1 MGLINRM
8 AESIRL
14 GIKNFLQI
22 TPASDKTI
30 TVTETSNHLT
40 ECFINRIWYWGN
52 SRQLAELYKQ
62 IDTNKTMFWAAKSTK
77 GLEIRKIHTGL
88 PALICETLVNIVI
101 ADYNGTDVTSK
112 NSTAYAER
120 WEDIEKQNKLSDTV
134 KQMLRDLC
142 VVGDGAFKVSFDTA
156 VSDVPI
162 VEWYPAENIDFTYVR
177 GRIREVKFYTDYTQK
192 HRRYR
197 FEETYGYGYIHYALY
212 DDNGKEIDLHTVDA
226 LSWIDSKGVTFDESY
241 MWAVPVLYGKSCHKG
256 RGAGIIGIKTDAFDS
271 LDEVWSQWMDA
282 LRACRTKQYVP
293 NCLVP
298 RNPETCQPIS
308 PNPFD
313 NRFITVGNDMS
324 ENGNGNRIYTESPQI
339 QHESY
344 LSSYITALDLCL
356 QGIISPSTLG
366 IDTKKLD
373 NADAQREK
381 EKTTLYTRQ
390 NLVKITQNAL
400 QSLVAVVLN
409 ADGELNGKGIVEGL
423 EVSVNFGE
431 YANPSFESQVET
443 VSKAR
448 QGGCPDCAKYIGKV
462 FIDDVYSNGKK
473 SDGNYPLLSTA
484 IKNGLFHP
492 RCKDSTSTYYPEL
505 DDLDAPLS
513 EDEIK
518 ELDRQRGIEEK
529 QQYAQRQAE
538 RFDRR
543 AEYSLD
549 EDNKRIVQTRAD
561 EWHDRANT
569 LEEKAKRFSL
579 KTDEQKYYR
588 PVFKEDISKTFERKI
603 EGETI
608 TIDTRKA
615 NTLCDN
621 VYISDKVK
629 LKRKELHDFDMQVRK
644 AFDMLGEVET
654 SGKPDI
660 CIISPEEMRV
670 NAIASYMPMQ
680 NVLNVNSAYFSTS
693 DLSDLQENLACPQD
707 GLSTILHELIH
718 WQDAKNY
725 RAKFGG
731 INDYFEYCD
740 YLNKIYAPKV
750 EKLINNGYNIEDISE
765 YAFECLKDKAMDE
778 VYNEYRVSKLLG

>member
-8 AESIRL
+8 AESIRS

-177 GRIREVKFYTDYTQK
+177 GRIREVKFYTDHTQK

-293 NCLVP
+293 DCLVP

-409 ADGELNGKGIVEGL
+409 ADGELNGNGIVEGL

-448 QGGCPDCAKYIGKV
+448 QGGLMSVETSVDELYG
-462 FIDDVYSNGKK
+462 DSK
-473 SDGNYPLLSTA
+473 SEDWKA
-484 IKNGLFHP
+484 EEVQRIKEEQGIAGEEE
-492 RCKDSTSTYYPEL
+492 KSEL
-505 DDLDAPLS
+505 DDVDLTDTEEPDNNAD
-513 EDEIK
+513 DE
-518 ELDRQRGIEEK
+518 ENAENNAEK
-529 QQYAQRQAE
+529 TE
-538 RFDRR
+538 
-543 AEYSLD
+543 S
-549 EDNKRIVQTRAD
+549 NP
-561 EWHDRANT
+561 
-569 LEEKAKRFSL
+569 
-579 KTDEQKYYR
+579 EQN
-588 PVFKEDISKTFERKI
+588 
-603 EGETI
+603 
-608 TIDTRKA
+608 DT
-615 NTLCDN
+615 
-621 VYISDKVK
+621 
-629 LKRKELHDFDMQVRK
+629 QV
-644 AFDMLGEVET
+644 
-654 SGKPDI
+654 
-660 CIISPEEMRV
+660 
-670 NAIASYMPMQ
+670 
-680 NVLNVNSAYFSTS
+680 
-693 DLSDLQENLACPQD
+693 
-707 GLSTILHELIH
+707 
-718 WQDAKNY
+718 
-725 RAKFGG
+725 
-731 INDYFEYCD
+731 
-740 YLNKIYAPKV
+740 
-750 EKLINNGYNIEDISE
+750 NNE
-765 YAFECLKDKAMDE
+765 
-778 VYNEYRVSKLLG
+778 

>member
-8 AESIRL
+8 AESIRS

-52 SRQLAELYKQ
+52 SRQLAELYRQ

-101 ADYNGTDVTSK
+101 SDYNGTDVTSK

-293 NCLVP
+293 DCLVP

-356 QGIISPSTLG
+356 QGIISPST
-366 IDTKKLD
+366 
-373 NADAQREK
+373 Q
-381 EKTTLYTRQ
+381 
-390 NLVKITQNAL
+390 
-400 QSLVAVVLN
+400 
-409 ADGELNGKGIVEGL
+409 
-423 EVSVNFGE
+423 
-431 YANPSFESQVET
+431 SQVET

-448 QGGCPDCAKYIGKV
+448 QGGLMSVETSVDELYG
-462 FIDDVYSNGKK
+462 DSK
-473 SDGNYPLLSTA
+473 SEDWKA
-484 IKNGLFHP
+484 EEVQRIKEEQGIAGEEE
-492 RCKDSTSTYYPEL
+492 KSEL
-505 DDLDAPLS
+505 DDVDLTDTEEPDNNAD
-513 EDEIK
+513 DE
-518 ELDRQRGIEEK
+518 ENAENNAEK
-529 QQYAQRQAE
+529 TE
-538 RFDRR
+538 
-543 AEYSLD
+543 S
-549 EDNKRIVQTRAD
+549 NP
-561 EWHDRANT
+561 
-569 LEEKAKRFSL
+569 
-579 KTDEQKYYR
+579 EQN
-588 PVFKEDISKTFERKI
+588 
-603 EGETI
+603 
-608 TIDTRKA
+608 DT
-615 NTLCDN
+615 
-621 VYISDKVK
+621 
-629 LKRKELHDFDMQVRK
+629 QV
-644 AFDMLGEVET
+644 
-654 SGKPDI
+654 
-660 CIISPEEMRV
+660 
-670 NAIASYMPMQ
+670 
-680 NVLNVNSAYFSTS
+680 
-693 DLSDLQENLACPQD
+693 
-707 GLSTILHELIH
+707 
-718 WQDAKNY
+718 
-725 RAKFGG
+725 
-731 INDYFEYCD
+731 
-740 YLNKIYAPKV
+740 
-750 EKLINNGYNIEDISE
+750 NNE
-765 YAFECLKDKAMDE
+765 
-778 VYNEYRVSKLLG
+778 

>member
-52 SRQLAELYKQ
+52 SRQLAELYRQ
-62 IDTNKTMFWAAKSTK
+62 IDTNKTMFWAAKSTE

-212 DDNGKEIDLHTVDA
+212 NDNGKEIDLHTVDA
-226 LSWIDSKGVTFDESY
+226 LSWIDSKGVTFGESY

-293 NCLVP
+293 DCLVP

-409 ADGELNGKGIVEGL
+409 ADGELNGNGIVEGL

-431 YANPSFESQVET
+431 YANPSFESQVKGQEQWRQLVYMLGT
-443 VSKAR
+443 VYDKYEYLGDAVLNQKEKELLGVIEFAPFREWSPIKESLEGRYPSTYEGIDRMMALAREAGDISFVRLLRIYYKHPSKRVEYFLSRRLLSHKREKLYVLIWHKIKAASEAYDKRDYGSSQNEDIKTKRRVIDSRLQSEGYSGKYPEYRKGDVQIIVTEEHPFTIMESEEFVFRTQFMVSKCIKPVK
-448 QGGCPDCAKYIGKV
+448 GGRNSGFFTGWGRKGKV
-462 FIDDVYSNGKK
+462 
-473 SDGNYPLLSTA
+473 
-484 IKNGLFHP
+484 
-492 RCKDSTSTYYPEL
+492 
-505 DDLDAPLS
+505 
-513 EDEIK
+513 ED
-518 ELDRQRGIEEK
+518 
-529 QQYAQRQAE
+529 
-538 RFDRR
+538 
-543 AEYSLD
+543 
-549 EDNKRIVQTRAD
+549 
-561 EWHDRANT
+561 T
-569 LEEKAKRFSL
+569 LEASL
-579 KTDEQKYYR
+579 READRMGQTKPRAHQEAVKG
-588 PVFKEDISKTFERKI
+588 EDR
-603 EGETI
+603 
-608 TIDTRKA
+608 
-615 NTLCDN
+615 
-621 VYISDKVK
+621 
-629 LKRKELHDFDMQVRK
+629 
-644 AFDMLGEVET
+644 
-654 SGKPDI
+654 
-660 CIISPEEMRV
+660 
-670 NAIASYMPMQ
+670 
-680 NVLNVNSAYFSTS
+680 
-693 DLSDLQENLACPQD
+693 
-707 GLSTILHELIH
+707 
-718 WQDAKNY
+718 
-725 RAKFGG
+725 
-731 INDYFEYCD
+731 
-740 YLNKIYAPKV
+740 
-750 EKLINNGYNIEDISE
+750 
-765 YAFECLKDKAMDE
+765 
-778 VYNEYRVSKLLG
+778 